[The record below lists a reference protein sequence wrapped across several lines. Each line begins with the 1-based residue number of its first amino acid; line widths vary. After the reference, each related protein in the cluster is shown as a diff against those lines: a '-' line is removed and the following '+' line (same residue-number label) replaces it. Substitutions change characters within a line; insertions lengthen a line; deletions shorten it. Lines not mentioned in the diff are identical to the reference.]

1 MDAQTVGHS
10 AMVGWR
16 AKLGDR
22 IAEPVARRSRF
33 DADQVYAAVGLVF
46 LALSLWYVVSTFVR
60 MARRG

>member
-1 MDAQTVGHS
+1 MGHS
-10 AMVGWR
+10 AMMGWR
-16 AKLGDR
+16 AKVGER

-60 MARRG
+60 MARRS

>member
-1 MDAQTVGHS
+1 M
-10 AMVGWR
+10 MGWR
-16 AKLGDR
+16 AKVGER

-60 MARRG
+60 MARRS